1 MNRAA
6 LVILAALACGSLQA
20 QNNPLI
26 AEMKA
31 QYTGVKNN
39 LVKAAEKIPPEMY
52 AWKPVDTVRTTGAL
66 IAHIAGQF
74 RTCAAV
80 TGGEAPSIDVSKTD
94 DKAAMVSALKAAF
107 ETCDKAWDSMTDTTA
122 VEMVAGRG
130 GQKRSKL
137 GMLIGTTVIHNNE
150 EYGYLSMYLR
160 EKGVVPPSSDRG
172 PM

>member
-6 LVILAALACGSLQA
+6 LVILAALACGGLQA

-31 QYTGVKNN
+31 QYNGVKTN
-39 LVKAAEKIPPEMY
+39 LQKAAEKIPDEMY
-52 AWKPVDTVRTTGAL
+52 GWKPVDTVRTTGAL
-66 IAHIAGQF
+66 IAHIAGQY

-80 TGGEAPSIDVSKTD
+80 TGGEAPTIDVSKTD
-94 DKAAMVSALKAAF
+94 KASMVAALKAAF
-107 ETCDKAWDSMTDTTA
+107 ETCDKAWDAMNDTTA
-122 VEMVAGRG
+122 FETVAGRG

-137 GMLIGTTVIHNNE
+137 GMLIGATVVHNNE

-160 EKGVVPPSSDRG
+160 EKGIVPPSSDRG